1 MKTVV
6 PTRYAENRKARF
18 DYEILET
25 FQGGLVLEGQEVKSI
40 RTGGARL
47 DGAYLALTRGEL
59 WLIGA
64 HVRTYTKATKTEGYD
79 PDRSR
84 KVLVSRKELAYLAA
98 KTQEKGLT
106 LVPFSLYPSGHRIKV
121 SFSVCRGR
129 KSHDKREK
137 LKNRDLDRELQRNLR
152 GRDIE

>member
-1 MKTVV
+1 MKTAV

-18 DYEILET
+18 DYETLES

-40 RTGGARL
+40 RQGGARL
-47 DGAYLALTRGEL
+47 DGAYLVISRGEL

-64 HVRTYTKATKTEGYD
+64 HIRTYAKAGNIENYN

-84 KVLVSRKELAYLAA
+84 KVLVQGKELAYLAG

-129 KSHDKREK
+129 KAHDKREK

-152 GRDIE
+152 GRDVE